1 MMKEL
6 TSRSNGVKDYLKD
19 TLSRHYDVVYT
30 PEEAKDTSNSEEKA
44 YTVPVTEFTLDYTD
58 NSGKRHVAA
67 TIAVFSYGDLM
78 AELLYSAWL
87 GWREE
92 RKEHVTITLDM
103 DEVYDMILRRYGSY
117 IEIPV
122 ESDPLI
128 RAHNYSFSILDS
140 TQSIVE
146 DDKISIFGDIKYL
159 IDKVDLFKDEVYED
173 MNNVPVQSEETVEI
187 SEEDWWKYHLGL
199 KSIEEDWNSLRETH
213 GITAEQKDKLYQD
226 WAHAMGYETEL

>member
-6 TSRSNGVKDYLKD
+6 SSRSNGVKEYLKD

-30 PEEAKDTSNSEEKA
+30 PGEAKDAPDSEEKV
-44 YTVPVTEFTLDYTD
+44 YTAPITEFTLDYTD
-58 NSGKRHVAA
+58 NSGKRHTAA
-67 TIAVFSYGDLM
+67 TIVIFSYGDLM

-103 DEVYDMILRRYGSY
+103 DEVYDMMLRRYGSY
-117 IEIPV
+117 IETPV
-122 ESDPLI
+122 ESDSLI

-140 TQSIVE
+140 TKSVVE
-146 DDKISIFGDIKYL
+146 DGEISIFGDIKYL
-159 IDKVDLFKDEVYED
+159 VDKVDLFKEEVYED
-173 MNNVPVQSEETVEI
+173 MDNVPVQSEETVVI
-187 SEEDWWKYHLGL
+187 SEEDWWEYHLGL
-199 KSIEEDWNSLRETH
+199 NSIEDDWLLLREKY
-213 GITAEQKDKLYQD
+213 GITAEQKEELYQN